1 MSSLGEAAP
10 GEIAAHAAFM
20 CGYGLLLAE
29 IVRGS
34 RSTRAL
40 RKGAVAVGAITLATA
55 HAHVAWALFN
65 SDPDGAV
72 VKWFVADRVEVA
84 QNAGRDLAPAQDL
97 APVQDL
103 PPVQDLAPAQKSRSS
118 GSQTPQRSVSSSP
131 DGGSN
136 VGALIGQQVRLTTI
150 TQAVW
155 TGQLEQVTADRLVV
169 QGPGGRFTMPVAA
182 VQKVDRIR

>member
-1 MSSLGEAAP
+1 MSHLGEAAP

-29 IVRGS
+29 IMRGS
-34 RSTRAL
+34 RGTRAL
-40 RKGAVAVGAITLATA
+40 RKGAIAVGAITLATA
-55 HAHVAWALFN
+55 HAYVAWQLFN
-65 SDPDGAV
+65 SHPDGAG
-72 VKWFVADRVEVA
+72 VKWFVADQAEVERT
-84 QNAGRDLAPAQDL
+84 AGRDLAP
-97 APVQDL
+97 V
-103 PPVQDLAPAQKSRSS
+103 QKSQYPEP
-118 GSQTPQRSVSSSP
+118 QTPRPSVSSSE
-131 DGGSN
+131 GGSN

-155 TGQLEQVTADRLVV
+155 TGQLEQVTADRLIV

>member
-55 HAHVAWALFN
+55 HAYVAWALFN

-84 QNAGRDLAPAQDL
+84 QNAGRDL
-97 APVQDL
+97 
-103 PPVQDLAPAQKSRSS
+103 PPVQDSAPAQKSQSPE
-118 GSQTPQRSVSSSP
+118 SQTHQRSVSSSP

-136 VGALIGQQVRLTTI
+136 VGALMGQQVRLTTI

>member
-10 GEIAAHAAFM
+10 AEIAAHAAFM

-29 IVRGS
+29 VVRGS
-34 RSTRAL
+34 RGTRAL

-55 HAHVAWALFN
+55 HAYVALQLFN
-65 SDPDGAV
+65 SHPDGAV
-72 VKWFVADRVEVA
+72 VKWFVADRVEIA
-84 QNAGRDLAPAQDL
+84 RKADR
-97 APVQDL
+97 
-103 PPVQDLAPAQKSRSS
+103 DLAPAQKSQSPE
-118 GSQTPQRSVSSSP
+118 SQTPQRNVSSSP

>member
-55 HAHVAWALFN
+55 HAYVAWALFN

-84 QNAGRDLAPAQDL
+84 QNAGRDLPPA
-97 APVQDL
+97 QDL